1 MTTTAPS
8 PATRGAAPG
17 PRPALATY
25 AVLDLRRQ
33 LRDRV
38 GMFFIVALPSFMYV
52 VFGLGSDERLG
63 SGDVAMY
70 VMTSMATYAAV
81 TATTT
86 VAGGATLEQVAGCGR
101 QLALTPLR
109 PLAVVGAKA
118 VVAMAV
124 AAVAIALVFMIGAV
138 TGASGEAGDWALSAL
153 VIWLGSAMFAIYGL
167 AICLV
172 FRGPN
177 TPGIASGLIVVMAFL
192 GNVFTPMDGLM
203 LDLGRLTPMYGFAA
217 LAHYPQADG
226 RLPLGGHDPLWLPV
240 ANVLAWTVLF
250 SLLALWGLRRSR
262 ART

>member
-1 MTTTAPS
+1 MSATITAVPA
-8 PATRGAAPG
+8 ATRR

-25 AVLDLRRQ
+25 VGLDLKRQ

-52 VFGLGSDERLG
+52 VFGLGSDERVG
-63 SGDVAMY
+63 SGNVAMY

-86 VAGGATLEQVAGCGR
+86 VAGTATVEQTMGWGR

-109 PLAVVGAKA
+109 PLAI
-118 VVAMAV
+118 VAMKAAVAMTV
-124 AAVAIALVFMIGAV
+124 AAVAVALVFAVGAL
-138 TGASGEAGDWALSAL
+138 TGASGSATDWLLSA
-153 VIWLGSAMFAIYGL
+153 VIIWIGSAMFAIYGL

-192 GNVFTPMDGLM
+192 GNLFTPMDGLM
-203 LDLGRLTPMYGFAA
+203 LDIGRLTPMYGFAA
-217 LAHYPQADG
+217 LAHYPQTDG
-226 RLPLGGHDPLWLPV
+226 WLPMGDHDPLWLPV
-240 ANVLAWTVLF
+240 ANVLAWTVIF
-250 SLLALWGLRRSR
+250 ATLALWGIRRSR

>member
-1 MTTTAPS
+1 MTATSTIPTATTRA
-8 PATRGAAPG
+8 

-25 AVLDLRRQ
+25 AALDLRRQ

-52 VFGLGSDERLG
+52 VFGLGSDERVG
-63 SGDVAMY
+63 SGNVAMY

-86 VAGGATLEQVAGCGR
+86 VAGGATIEQTMGWGR

-109 PLAVVGAKA
+109 PLALVGIKA
-118 VVAMAV
+118 GVAMTV
-124 AAVAIALVFMIGAV
+124 AAVAVGLVFAIGAL
-138 TGASGEAGDWALSAL
+138 TGASGSADDWVLSGL
-153 VIWLGSAMFAIYGL
+153 VVWLGSAMFAVYGL

-192 GNVFTPMDGLM
+192 GNLFTPMDGLM
-203 LDLGRLTPMYGFAA
+203 LDVGRLTPMYGFAA
-217 LAHYPQADG
+217 LAHYPQTDG
-226 RLPLGGHDPLWLPV
+226 WLPNGEHDPLWLPV
-240 ANVLAWTVLF
+240 ANVLVWTVIFCLM
-250 SLLALWGLRRSR
+250 ALWGVRRSR